1 MTANAW
7 LMQFQADVLGI
18 PVEVAAEPEQT
29 ALGAA
34 LARRARG
41 RPLAEPQAAP
51 AGARYEPRM
60 QRDEAERL
68 YAGWREALRRTL
80 L

>member
-1 MTANAW
+1 
-7 LMQFQADVLGI
+7 MQFQADILGI
-18 PVEVAAEPEQT
+18 PVEVAARPRET

-34 LARRARG
+34 
-41 RPLAEPQAAP
+41 PLAGLAVGVWTEAQAAP
-51 AGARYEPRM
+51 AGARYEPVM